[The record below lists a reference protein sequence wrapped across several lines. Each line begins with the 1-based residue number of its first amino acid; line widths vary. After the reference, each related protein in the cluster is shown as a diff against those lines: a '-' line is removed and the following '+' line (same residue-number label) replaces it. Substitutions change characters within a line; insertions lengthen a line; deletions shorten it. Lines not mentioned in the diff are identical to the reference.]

1 MRSESNKGIKESKG
15 KGYRYF
21 FRSARISLTLV
32 CMALL
37 SLVMLIQEYSWSSE
51 TQSKKDTQGTIT
63 TQTVSDNQTLKE
75 KGSKVIVFYFHGNV
89 RCSTCKRIERLTV
102 ETVTETFGK
111 ELKNGLLELKIVN
124 VEKPE
129 NNHFIKEYRLYT
141 RSVII
146 SDVINGSEKRWKNLH
161 KLWEL
166 VLNEEAFKYYIQQEI
181 AGYLH
186 RLPS

>member
-1 MRSESNKGIKESKG
+1 
-15 KGYRYF
+15 
-21 FRSARISLTLV
+21 
-32 CMALL
+32 MALL

-102 ETVTETFGK
+102 ETVTETFSD
-111 ELKNGLLELKIVN
+111 ELENGLLELKIVN
-124 VEKPE
+124 VEKPG
-129 NNHFIKEYRLYT
+129 NSHFIKKYQLYT

-146 SDVINGSEKRWKNLH
+146 SDVIKGSEKRWKNLH
-161 KLWEL
+161 KVWEL
-166 VLNEEAFKYYIQQEI
+166 VRNEEAFKHYIQKEI
-181 AGYLH
+181 NAYLKEI
-186 RLPS
+186 LS